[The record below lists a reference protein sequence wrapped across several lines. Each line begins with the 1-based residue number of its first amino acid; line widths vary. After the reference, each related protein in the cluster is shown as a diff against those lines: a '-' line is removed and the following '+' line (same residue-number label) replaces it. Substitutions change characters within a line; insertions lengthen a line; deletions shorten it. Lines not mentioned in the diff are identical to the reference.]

1 MRHTALSLQSKVKFP
16 PSMADVRDFEV
27 RTRDNNEK
35 VGKVSDLVCGDDGQ
49 IRYLDV
55 GLGGLFNTK
64 RVLLPVGVA
73 RVDRTNDVVWVAGMT
88 KEQVK
93 QLPDYNG
100 DPATITDTY
109 ESECCGP
116 YLGHVSA
123 AGATKTTPA
132 DLYDQ
137 GRFYADR
144 GGAAAREGRVAFGDG
159 DDVGLS
165 GAAGHAT
172 SSGRLDRLAGR
183 ADDLGER
190 VDANPRS
197 RPGPDSVD
205 QRM

>member
-1 MRHTALSLQSKVKFP
+1 MRHTALSLQPKAKFP
-16 PSMADVRDFEV
+16 PSMADVRGFEV

-35 VGKVSDLVCGDDGQ
+35 VGKVSDLVCADDGH

-88 KEQVK
+88 KDQVK

-100 DPATITDTY
+100 DPATITETY
-109 ESECCGP
+109 ETECCGP

-123 AGATKTTPA
+123 AAATKTTPA

-144 GGAAAREGRVAFGDG
+144 GGTAAREGRVTFGDG
-159 DDVGLS
+159 EDVGPS
-165 GAAGHAT
+165 GAADRAT
-172 SSGRLDRLAGR
+172 STGTLDRLADR
-183 ADDLGER
+183 ADDFKDRIDG
-190 VDANPRS
+190 NPRS
-197 RPGPDSVD
+197 RPGPDAAD
-205 QRM
+205 QRI